1 MNKIQKYDIHASFL
15 APAYAMPEN
24 INSAFIA
31 TQTGYHVNGSISIDV
46 WLVRATPDKAQQSM
60 IESLQK
66 EEKLYTDQLEQTLTE
81 EKPENDFKKSDK
93 VRKLEHGKA
102 VFEQLVN
109 MAQNSVYHKQADKEF
124 LDIARRNFASA
135 AFSQYKIDL
144 DNHLYLAGL
153 SNYEER

>member
-1 MNKIQKYDIHASFL
+1 MKQTQKYDIHASFL
-15 APAYAMPEN
+15 VPAYALPEK
-24 INSAFIA
+24 INSEFIA
-31 TQTGYHVNGSISIDV
+31 TQTGYHAKGSISIDV
-46 WLVRATPDKAQQSM
+46 WLVRATPGKEQQSM

-66 EEKLYTDQLEQTLTE
+66 EEKLYNDQLEQALAE

-124 LDIARRNFASA
+124 LDIARRNFATAS
-135 AFSQYKIDL
+135 FSQYKIDL
-144 DNHLYLAGL
+144 DKHMYLAGL
-153 SNYEER
+153 SNYQER